1 MIISNAAFAIY
12 DPPLWSFAVLASK
25 LHLVWVKTICGR
37 LKTDLRY
44 SNTMGWN
51 TFPVPTLTE
60 KNKIDLTRSAE
71 DILLLREKFFPKSLA
86 SLYESGK
93 LPKDLE
99 EIHNKNDEIIER
111 IYIGREFKND
121 SERLEKLFDMYSKKT
136 KAKI

>member
-1 MIISNAAFAIY
+1 MSIGS
-12 DPPLWSFAVLASK
+12 S
-25 LHLVWVKTICGR
+25 
-37 LKTDLRY
+37 
-44 SNTMGWN
+44 
-51 TFPVPTLTE
+51 
-60 KNKIDLTRSAE
+60 E
-71 DILLLREKFFPKSLA
+71 DILLSRETFFPKSLA

-99 EIHNKNDEIIER
+99 ETHNKNDEIIER